1 MPSAARTPPLHAQR
15 SSLRRAMQMSIGQ
28 CYENKDSKESIDVKM
43 TIADAALQKT
53 GLKTPRLSNN
63 KENVK
68 RASRQPTKD
77 VVKVSKQEAATRRAY
92 TDYRHDFAR
101 FCSLRVNER
110 RQLIADAFDKIDGCA
125 SVACINCDAPFSTVN
140 GLANH
145 AERCAAVQRKR
156 VYVKGD
162 RVC

>member
-28 CYENKDSKESIDVKM
+28 CENKDSKESTNMKM
-43 TIADAALQKT
+43 TVSDTAVQQNELK
-53 GLKTPRLSNN
+53 LKTPRLLNN

-68 RASRQPTKD
+68 RASRQPAKD
-77 VVKVSKQEAATRRAY
+77 AVKVSKQETTTKRAY
-92 TDYRHDFAR
+92 ADYRHDFAR
-101 FCSLRVNER
+101 FCLLRTSER
-110 RQLIADAFDKIDGCA
+110 RQLIADVFDKIGGCA

-156 VYVKGD
+156 VYVKGA
-162 RVC
+162 